1 MAKLLQFLF
10 VALLFFSLLAACS
23 KTSSV
28 STTGTTP
35 APDYS
40 SSMSAGGGSGS
51 SSNPG
56 NGSTTQ
62 PGVITAGEWND
73 IDNWSFWLGL
83 MDTVQWKEKQDY
95 WKFYPQRIYTVELTA
110 MNGTKINDAT
120 ISFKNEGGN
129 ILWTAKTDNAGRAV
143 SFPAIFGSA
152 KGSVYSAT
160 ALISGRTID
169 LGIFPASQAIT
180 RKIDITVVPEN
191 NVDIMYV
198 VDATGSMGDEL
209 NYLKNEL
216 NDVLLR
222 SKNELPNMNLHVGS
236 VFYRDQGDQYLTR
249 VSPFTENIATLINFV
264 KLQNADGGGDFP
276 EAVHTALSTAIDQ
289 QSWSSNARTR
299 LLFLVLDA
307 PPHHEDAVIQ
317 SIQASVEKAAQKG
330 IKIIPITASG
340 IDKDTEF
347 MMRFM
352 SIATNGTYVF
362 ITNDSGIGNS
372 HLSPTVGKYDVEY
385 LNNLMVRLIKKYS
398 KAG

>member
-1 MAKLLQFLF
+1 
-10 VALLFFSLLAACS
+10 
-23 KTSSV
+23 
-28 STTGTTP
+28 
-35 APDYS
+35 
-40 SSMSAGGGSGS
+40 
-51 SSNPG
+51 
-56 NGSTTQ
+56 
-62 PGVITAGEWND
+62 
-73 IDNWSFWLGL
+73 
-83 MDTVQWKEKQDY
+83 
-95 WKFYPQRIYTVELTA
+95 
-110 MNGTKINDAT
+110 
-120 ISFKNEGGN
+120 
-129 ILWTAKTDNAGRAV
+129 
-143 SFPAIFGSA
+143 
-152 KGSVYSAT
+152 
-160 ALISGRTID
+160 
-169 LGIFPASQAIT
+169 
-180 RKIDITVVPEN
+180 
-191 NVDIMYV
+191 
-198 VDATGSMGDEL
+198 
-209 NYLKNEL
+209 L

-347 MMRFM
+347 MMRFI